1 MKMPSLKQR
10 DLKLGKVAHAA
21 VPATQ
26 DPKAG
31 RALEPQE
38 RGVIICTGTFRAWD
52 VEMRGLGVQGQPQTH
67 SECEARLS
75 QKPKIYEIKYKQTCN
90 ACCDH

>member
-1 MKMPSLKQR
+1 MKMLSLKQR

-38 RGVIICTGTFRAWD
+38 RGVIRHAGTSGAQD
-52 VEMRGLGVQGQPQTH
+52 GETRGLGVQGQPQT
-67 SECEARLS
+67 
-75 QKPKIYEIKYKQTCN
+75 IY
-90 ACCDH
+90 

>member
-1 MKMPSLKQR
+1 MKMLSLKQR

-38 RGVIICTGTFRAWD
+38 RGVIIHAG
-52 VEMRGLGVQGQPQTH
+52 RGNKRVGSSRPASNNLLV
-67 SECEARLS
+67 
-75 QKPKIYEIKYKQTCN
+75 K
-90 ACCDH
+90 